1 MGYWW
6 LLLVSSR
13 GVSFSFAAANPRVVN
28 RLIAQQEKLDAD
40 EEKAEERLMELQTQL
55 SQAVNRLA
63 RIRRI
68 RRQIKNKSHKLFE
81 RGMQELDKED
91 GVLPALESHEN
102 WVVHD
107 LQALGVPTEPD
118 WTQFGL
124 GDFSELGPLVSTG
137 ENLSAGPSNSSGS

>member
-1 MGYWW
+1 
-6 LLLVSSR
+6 
-13 GVSFSFAAANPRVVN
+13 
-28 RLIAQQEKLDAD
+28 
-40 EEKAEERLMELQTQL
+40 MELQTQL

-91 GVLPALESHEN
+91 EILPALQSHEN
-102 WVVHD
+102 WVVDD

-118 WTQFGL
+118 WTQFGV
-124 GDFSELGPLVSTG
+124 GDFPDLGPLLSAG
-137 ENLSAGPSNSSGS
+137 GNASAGPSNSPGS